1 MYNLN
6 KIRMLKAR
14 ATIASDL
21 FREGKIER
29 VELFRLELDALLNED
44 TGEIRYKQNNDFIN
58 EEL

>member
-1 MYNLN
+1 
-6 KIRMLKAR
+6 MLKAR